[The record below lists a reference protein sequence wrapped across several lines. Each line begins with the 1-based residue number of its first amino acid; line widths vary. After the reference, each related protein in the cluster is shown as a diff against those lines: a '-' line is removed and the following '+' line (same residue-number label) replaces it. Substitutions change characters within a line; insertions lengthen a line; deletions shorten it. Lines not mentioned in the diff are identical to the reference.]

1 MEDRYARSRP
11 VNPLIYSAPFFQGL
25 PQTAVEK
32 SVAHLVTRTH
42 VANQVILLENDWG
55 SSVYFILKGWVKI
68 RTYNADGR
76 EVTLNILGKGELFGE
91 MAVLDE
97 APRSTDVITLTPTL
111 MGNMPARDF
120 VELIHSEPLVGV
132 NLLKLMTR
140 RLRQVNRRFQRR
152 ESDSISRVADLLLFM
167 AEGQEIHNPTGTS
180 IPKLAHHE
188 LSSISG
194 LARETVSRVLIKL
207 ENKGLIVR
215 HQQTFC
221 IPDLQALERLIV

>member
-1 MEDRYARSRP
+1 MKNRYNCDTP
-11 VNPLIYSAPFFQGL
+11 VTQLIYSAPFFQGL
-25 PQTAVEK
+25 PQAAVEK
-32 SVAHLVTRTH
+32 AMSHFFTRTLL
-42 VANQVILLENDWG
+42 ANQVIIQENDWD
-55 SSVYFILKGWVKI
+55 SSVYFILEGWVKVC
-68 RTYNADGR
+68 TYNADGKQ
-76 EVTLNILGKGELFGE
+76 VTLNILGKGELFGE

-120 VELIHSEPLVGV
+120 AELIHSEPLVGF
-132 NLLKLMTR
+132 NLLKLMMR
-140 RLRQVNRRFQRR
+140 RLRQVNRRCQRR
-152 ESDSISRVADLLLFM
+152 ESNSMSRVADTLLFL
-167 AEGQEIHNPTGTS
+167 AEGEEIHDQTGTS

-215 HQQTFC
+215 NQQTLC
-221 IPDLQALERLIV
+221 IPNLQALERLIV